1 MERCLRE
8 MSRSRLLTRFVAVC
22 WLAGVS
28 GLALIGC
35 SSDTPKPA
43 ASEAEKK
50 PSAAATPA
58 IPDEYQDAAKAM
70 LGSDATVLLFGDLAK
85 TGKEQVL
92 AANVVPNTPK
102 SVVAGTVVT
111 RAVIAEKVDGNWTE
125 IFRADEHLKNAKGYL
140 GLTPFTAVTGWK
152 LQYEQSPEKGL
163 TLYFT
168 PIAAGSNQRTL
179 PIAVSWSTEGKRYQS
194 MDPSYQKFMK
204 EVPSLEN
211 PRSTV
216 R

>member
-1 MERCLRE
+1 MERCLGE
-8 MSRSRLLTRFVAVC
+8 MSRSRLLMRLAAVC

-28 GLALIGC
+28 SLALIGC
-35 SSDTPKPA
+35 SSETPKPTGT
-43 ASEAEKK
+43 ETEKK
-50 PSAAATPA
+50 ATAATPA
-58 IPDEYQDAAKAM
+58 IPDEYQDSAKAM

-102 SVVAGTVVT
+102 TVVAGTVVT
-111 RAVIAEKVDGNWTE
+111 RAVIAEKADGKWTE
-125 IFRADEHLKNAKGYL
+125 IFRADEHLKNGKGYL
-140 GLTPFTAVTGWK
+140 GLTPFVAVTGWK

-179 PIAVSWSTEGKRYQS
+179 PIAVSWNPQGNRYQS
-194 MDPSYQKFMK
+194 MDPSYQKFLK
-204 EVPSLEN
+204 EVSSLDN

>member
-8 MSRSRLLTRFVAVC
+8 RSRSRMLTRFVAVC

-28 GLALIGC
+28 GLALTGC

-43 ASEAEKK
+43 SDAERK
-50 PSAAATPA
+50 PAATATPA

-85 TGKEQVL
+85 TGKDQVL

-111 RAVIAEKVDGNWTE
+111 RAVIAEKDDGKWTE
-125 IFRADEHLKNAKGYL
+125 IFRADEHLKNGNVYL
-140 GLTPFTAVTGWK
+140 GLTPFGAVTGWK

-179 PIAVSWSTEGKRYQS
+179 PIAVSWNPEGKRYQS
-194 MDPSYQKFMK
+194 MDPSYQHFMK
-204 EVPSLEN
+204 EASSLDN
-211 PRSTV
+211 PRATV